1 MTAFIKCEQSQEK
14 NKELLESQLERFI
27 DDTKMKAMGSYN
39 HNYIGNIFVMIGNGF
54 QISKIDFK
62 TTQTVF
68 EVSNLDE
75 EMFDEI
81 HNDWEKVA
89 TNVEGFGKNKLKLY
103 FDNE

>member
-1 MTAFIKCEQSQEK
+1 
-14 NKELLESQLERFI
+14 
-27 DDTKMKAMGSYN
+27 MKAMGSYN
-39 HNYIGNIFVMIGNGF
+39 HNYIGNIFVMIGIGF